1 MRGPFIFSILFHIAI
16 VVAALIDWPDS
27 SRDLIELGGQQSFEV
42 VSEEELAQ
50 LQTPAETPNPE
61 EKQEEPK
68 PEEPKSDPVPPPPPP
83 PPEPTPPPPPPP
95 PPPEPVPAPPEP
107 APEPVPEPAPEPPPA
122 PEPEPVPE
130 PTPEPPP
137 EPKPPEPKPEPPQAA
152 AAPPVFQPP
161 EKPKE
166 PKKPEEPKKD
176 FASSVLN
183 TLADVKDAPP
193 PPPKPEEKKEVTT
206 LNEAVAAALGQRP
219 QPSTQASSRIS
230 SQGMTDSELAVVRD
244 QIVRCWNP
252 PVGAANV
259 KDMLA
264 VVEIEMNQNKS
275 VNSARVT
282 ELSSS
287 ATQQFGESVLR
298 AVQLC
303 SPLKLPDGK
312 YAEWNKIILTFSPR
326 DMVF

>member
-1 MRGPFIFSILFHIAI
+1 
-16 VVAALIDWPDS
+16 
-27 SRDLIELGGQQSFEV
+27 
-42 VSEEELAQ
+42 
-50 LQTPAETPNPE
+50 
-61 EKQEEPK
+61 
-68 PEEPKSDPVPPPPPP
+68 
-83 PPEPTPPPPPPP
+83 
-95 PPPEPVPAPPEP
+95 
-107 APEPVPEPAPEPPPA
+107 
-122 PEPEPVPE
+122 
-130 PTPEPPP
+130 
-137 EPKPPEPKPEPPQAA
+137 EPPQAA

>member
-27 SRDLIELGGQQSFEV
+27 SRELVELGGQQSFEV

-50 LQTPAETPNPE
+50 LQTPAETPKPE
-61 EKQEEPK
+61 EKPEEPK
-68 PEEPKSDPVPPPPPP
+68 PEEPKPDPAPAPPPP

-95 PPPEPVPAPPEP
+95 PPPEP
-107 APEPVPEPAPEPPPA
+107 
-122 PEPEPVPE
+122 
-130 PTPEPPP
+130 
-137 EPKPPEPKPEPPQAA
+137 KPPEPKPEPPKAA
-152 AAPPVFQPP
+152 TAPPVFQPP
-161 EKPKE
+161 KKPKE

-219 QPSTQASSRIS
+219 QPSAQASSRLS
-230 SQGMTDSELAVVRD
+230 SQGMTDSELAIVRD

-287 ATQQFGESVLR
+287 ATQQYGESVLR

>member
-27 SRDLIELGGQQSFEV
+27 SRELVELGGQQSFEV

-50 LQTPAETPNPE
+50 LQTPAETPKPE
-61 EKQEEPK
+61 EKPEEPK
-68 PEEPKSDPVPPPPPP
+68 PEEPKPDPAPAPPPP
-83 PPEPTPPPPPPP
+83 PPEPTP
-95 PPPEPVPAPPEP
+95 
-107 APEPVPEPAPEPPPA
+107 
-122 PEPEPVPE
+122 
-130 PTPEPPP
+130 PPP
-137 EPKPPEPKPEPPQAA
+137 EPKPPEPKPEPPKAA
-152 AAPPVFQPP
+152 TAPPVFQPP
-161 EKPKE
+161 KKPKE

-219 QPSTQASSRIS
+219 QPSAQASSRLS
-230 SQGMTDSELAVVRD
+230 SQGMTDSELAIVRD

-287 ATQQFGESVLR
+287 ATQQYGESVLR